1 MKLIKTGAKEN
12 LIDIHSH
19 IIPAVDDGCKD
30 DAMCLAML
38 RKAAESGTS
47 AIFATSHVLSAGEHP
62 SWKILRT
69 GAEKLREVCKDNNID
84 LQVYS
89 GTEVFMDWE
98 LLDELAVNGSFCLN
112 GEAFGKQVVSYIL
125 VELPM
130 HFIPQYADDFWYE
143 LRLKGVTPI
152 LAHPERYPE
161 LMAKT
166 DKLLAWRKEGLLLQ
180 CNAGSFAGKFGE
192 AAERAAKMLLKN
204 QLVDFI
210 GSDAHR
216 DVGRDTDM
224 RAGAQVIREV
234 VGEAE
239 FKRIAE
245 ENPQRLIR
253 GEAIEIAKPKK
264 IVKEKKKGFWSKL
277 FS

>member
-1 MKLIKTGAKEN
+1 M
-12 LIDIHSH
+12 IDIHAH
-19 IIPAVDDGCKD
+19 IIPAIDDGCID
-30 DAMCLAML
+30 DAMCVAML
-38 RKAAESGTS
+38 RKAAASGTT
-47 AIFATSHVLSAGEHP
+47 AIFATSHVLGAGEHP
-62 SWKILRT
+62 SWEALQA
-69 GAEKLREVCKDNNID
+69 GAAKLREVCKEKKID

-98 LLDELAVNGSFCLN
+98 LLDELAVQGSYCLH
-112 GEAFGKQVVSYIL
+112 GENFGRQAVTYIL

-130 HFIPQYADDFWYE
+130 HFIPNYADDFWYE

-180 CNAGSFAGKFGE
+180 CNVGSFAGKFGE
-192 AAERAAKMLLKN
+192 AAEQAAKLLLKN
-204 QLVDFI
+204 QLVDFL

-224 RAGAQVIREV
+224 REGAQVIREV
-234 VGEAE
+234 AGEAE
-239 FKRIAE
+239 LRRISV
-245 ENPQRLIR
+245 ENPEKLIR
-253 GEAIEIAKPKK
+253 GEAMEVVKPTEI
-264 IVKEKKKGFWSKL
+264 VREKKSFWSRL